1 MALSARGPQIKV
13 QDQSM
18 NHALSQSLTQII
30 HIRARAHRWPMLA
43 LFIVELVYD
52 AADKHLSEDYFRW
65 WFNCVSFIYGSYV
78 VAYVN
83 PNDFNHIKA
92 ADLSR
97 LSFLRL
103 I

>member
-1 MALSARGPQIKV
+1 MWLVALVYIQYNFK
-13 QDQSM
+13 
-18 NHALSQSLTQII
+18 
-30 HIRARAHRWPMLA
+30 IRQFDLKT
-43 LFIVELVYD
+43 VYD

-83 PNDFNHIKA
+83 PNDFNRIKA

>member
-1 MALSARGPQIKV
+1 M
-13 QDQSM
+13 QDEGAS
-18 NHALSQSLTQII
+18 
-30 HIRARAHRWPMLA
+30 RAVYPA

-83 PNDFNHIKA
+83 PNDFNRIKA